1 MQSLALTGPQ
11 KAVLML
17 LSLDEATAGP
27 ILAEMDA
34 EDVKKLRDAA
44 AGLRAVPTSSLDGLY
59 AEFIDKSRSAV
70 AVPKGGM
77 RYLRKLA
84 GNALG
89 EPAAQEIFLETEATA
104 LERLAQAEPG
114 ALASVMENEHPQLV
128 AAILSQLDNEKAARV
143 LEALPEGSRA
153 AILERLGTM
162 SEVPSSLLEDVATAL
177 SAELPVAQTG
187 GVMEV
192 NGIARSAALVRRLGR
207 ETGEQLLGSIE
218 EGNSELAGEIR
229 KAMYTFEDLNALDA
243 RALRSLLE
251 SVPVER
257 LTMAL
262 KTASEVLKTHIFA
275 SMSKRAAER
284 IKEDMEI
291 MGGVRLSDVEA
302 AQREIVEVALR
313 LDAEGTISLE
323 NNANAMV

>member
-17 LSLDEATAGP
+17 LSLDEATATP

-44 AGLRAVPTSSLDGLY
+44 AGLRAVPTNALDGLY
-59 AEFIDKSRSAV
+59 AEFIDRSKSAV

-77 RYLRKLA
+77 RYLRKLT
-84 GNALG
+84 GSALG
-89 EPAAQEIFLETEATA
+89 EPAAQAIFLETESTA

-143 LEALPEGSRA
+143 LEALPQAVRP

-162 SEVPSSLLEDVATAL
+162 SEVPASLLEDVATAL
-177 SAELPVAQTG
+177 SAELPVTQKG

-207 ETGEQLLGSIE
+207 ETGEALLGSIE

-262 KTASEVLKTHIFA
+262 KTASDTLRAHIFA

-323 NNANAMV
+323 NNKNAMV

>member
-1 MQSLALTGPQ
+1 MQPSALTGPQ

-17 LSLDEATAGP
+17 LSLDEATATP
-27 ILAEMDA
+27 ILAEMDP

-44 AGLRAVPTSSLDGLY
+44 AGLRAVPTTSLDGLY
-59 AEFIDKSRSAV
+59 AEFIERSRTAV
-70 AVPKGGM
+70 AVPKGGV
-77 RYLRKLA
+77 RYLRRLA
-84 GNALG
+84 GRALG
-89 EPAAQEIFLETEATA
+89 EPAAQQIFLEAEATA
-104 LERLAQAEPG
+104 IQKLAQAEPG
-114 ALASVMENEHPQLV
+114 ALASVMETEHPQLV

-143 LEALPEGSRA
+143 LEALPEASRP

-162 SEVPSSLLEDVATAL
+162 SEVPASLLEDVANAL
-177 SAELPVAQTG
+177 SAELPVAQSG
-187 GVMEV
+187 GVM
-192 NGIARSAALVRRLGR
+192 
-207 ETGEQLLGSIE
+207 GSIE

-262 KTASEVLKTHIFA
+262 KTASETLKTHIFA

-323 NNANAMV
+323 NNKNAMV

>member
-1 MQSLALTGPQ
+1 MCQN
-11 KAVLML
+11 
-17 LSLDEATAGP
+17 
-27 ILAEMDA
+27 
-34 EDVKKLRDAA
+34 RDAA
-44 AGLRAVPTSSLDGLY
+44 TP
-59 AEFIDKSRSAV
+59 
-70 AVPKGGM
+70 
-77 RYLRKLA
+77 
-84 GNALG
+84 
-89 EPAAQEIFLETEATA
+89 
-104 LERLAQAEPG
+104 
-114 ALASVMENEHPQLV
+114 
-128 AAILSQLDNEKAARV
+128 RV
-143 LEALPEGSRA
+143 G
-153 AILERLGTM
+153 
-162 SEVPSSLLEDVATAL
+162 
-177 SAELPVAQTG
+177 
-187 GVMEV
+187 
-192 NGIARSAALVRRLGR
+192 VRRLGR

-257 LTMAL
+257 LTMAM
-262 KTASEVLKTHIFA
+262 KTASEALKTHIFT

>member
-1 MQSLALTGPQ
+1 
-11 KAVLML
+11 
-17 LSLDEATAGP
+17 
-27 ILAEMDA
+27 
-34 EDVKKLRDAA
+34 
-44 AGLRAVPTSSLDGLY
+44 
-59 AEFIDKSRSAV
+59 
-70 AVPKGGM
+70 
-77 RYLRKLA
+77 
-84 GNALG
+84 
-89 EPAAQEIFLETEATA
+89 
-104 LERLAQAEPG
+104 
-114 ALASVMENEHPQLV
+114 MENEHPQLV

-143 LEALPEGSRA
+143 LEALPEPSRA

-162 SEVPSSLLEDVATAL
+162 SEVPSSLLEDVASAL
-177 SAELPVAQTG
+177 SAELPVAQSG

-218 EGNSELAGEIR
+218 EGNSELASEIR

-323 NNANAMV
+323 NNQNAMV